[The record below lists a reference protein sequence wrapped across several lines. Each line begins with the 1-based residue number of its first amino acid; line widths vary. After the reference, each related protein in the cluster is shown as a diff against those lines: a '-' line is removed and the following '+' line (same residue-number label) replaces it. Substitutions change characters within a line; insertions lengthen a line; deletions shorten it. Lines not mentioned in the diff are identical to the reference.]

1 MSIMRR
7 LPFASRV
14 ILLMIVQTPVW
25 AQLTVELKP
34 QTIGAFE
41 NYIQAMEAIK
51 TKTLSADRPFLWI
64 DRENPRLGVGL
75 RQGDIVVHQ
84 FKENTEIP
92 GGLIH
97 DWMGTLFIS
106 NVTAQQVL
114 DVLQDYDRHKDI
126 YPEVIDSKLLK
137 KEGNHLQAY
146 LRLLRKKVLTVV
158 LNTEYAVEIS
168 RVSERRW
175 YVRSRSTRITQIE
188 DHGEPTEKE
197 LPVGK
202 DGGFLWRL
210 NTYWKLEE
218 ADDGV
223 LVECNAIGLSRDI
236 PWGLGWIIKPYVES
250 MPKESLEATLQATR
264 LAVLR

>member
-1 MSIMRR
+1 MRR
-7 LPFASRV
+7 SPLAPLF
-14 ILLMIVQTPVW
+14 ILLMVVQTPVW
-25 AQLTVELKP
+25 AQLKVELKP
-34 QTIGAFE
+34 KTIGAFE
-41 NYIQAMEAIK
+41 DYIQTVEAIK

-64 DRENPRLGVGL
+64 DRENPRLAVGL
-75 RQGDIVVHQ
+75 RRGDIVLHQ
-84 FKENTEIP
+84 FKENTDIP

-106 NVTAQQVL
+106 NATAQQVL
-114 DVLQDYDRHKDI
+114 DVLQNYDRHKEI

-137 KEGNHLQAY
+137 KEGNQLQAY

-158 LNTEYAVEIS
+158 LDSEYEVDLS
-168 RVSERRW
+168 RVSDKRW
-175 YVRSRSTRITQIE
+175 YLRSLSTRITQIE
-188 DHGEPTEKE
+188 DYGEPTEKE

-218 ADDGV
+218 TDDGV
-223 LVECNAIGLSRDI
+223 LVECNAVGLSRDI
-236 PWGLGWIIKPYVES
+236 PWGLGWMIKPYVES

-264 LAVLR
+264 LAILN